1 MGIPQIFKDD
11 SCIVCPPD
19 DFENKLKMILDDKE
33 VKQQVIQK
41 GDSFVKKY
49 LSNPGKASE
58 KFLDLLSGL

>member
-1 MGIPQIFKDD
+1 
-11 SCIVCPPD
+11 
-19 DFENKLKMILDDKE
+19 MILDDKE